1 MGYAVFRSGGKQ
13 YIAREG
19 SKVDVDRMSVEAGS
33 EISFD
38 EVLLTSDNGDVHVGT
53 PIVEGAKVKA
63 KVVGEIKGPKILVF
77 KFKPKNRYK
86 RTQGHRQPYTR
97 VEIESIEFP
106 SGKRAKKPAKKAEP
120 EPEPEAEPEETAAA
134 APSGLED
141 VDLNSMLKADLE
153 ELAEELGVMPEE
165 GSGAGGN
172 VLVKDLKEAI
182 RGVLGDND

>member
-19 SKVDVDRMSVEAGS
+19 SKVDVDRMSVEEGS
-33 EISFD
+33 QITFD
-38 EVLLTSDNGDVHVGT
+38 EVLLTSDNGDVRVGT
-53 PIVEGAKVKA
+53 PIVKSANVKA

-77 KFKPKNRYK
+77 KFKPKKRYK

-106 SGKRAKKPAKKAEP
+106 SGKKAKKPEKTA
-120 EPEPEAEPEETAAA
+120 EPEPEAEPAAETPA

-141 VDLNSMLKADLE
+141 VDLDSMLKADLK

-182 RGVLGDND
+182 RSELGKDD